1 MVQLVSLLDIMLL
14 PIDVGLLFAQAVIG
28 GIHEGECKAGHTGR
42 TARRRYCET
51 CTSSVRATN
60 SAPSRMPLAST
71 VWPTPDA
78 T

>member
-1 MVQLVSLLDIMLL
+1 MSLLDFALL
-14 PIDVGLLFAQAVIG
+14 PIAEGLQFAQAAFE
-28 GIHEGECKAGHTGR
+28 GIHEAEFKAGHTEM
-42 TARRRYCET
+42 TARRRYYET
-51 CTSSVRATN
+51 RTSSVRATN